1 MQEEEKHI
9 SSTDDTDDTKKKK
22 GKSILETIREIDE
35 KEAQREAEEEAR
47 IRAIR
52 AERERREKE
61 EYAKK
66 IQQER
71 IELIRLKQGVITESD
86 TIHEEKE
93 EKPKLPFWKK
103 VGNFFYHNKWWLGI
117 TTALVVIFTFLI
129 VDYFSKVKP
138 DLIVMLLTDDA
149 ELQSDTTA
157 LEAYLEQFTDDE
169 NGDGKI
175 QVDIYPIPV
184 TDNIGEND
192 YYTGDAT
199 KLSTQMMMADSVMV
213 ITDAKANRYIYAD
226 ETLEDLETAFPG
238 HKNIRGNGYYLRHT
252 DFATKIG
259 YPATWIVTCPSGCAN
274 RSRPTTARK
283 RCRKTTTS
291 LPRCWSALWQIWT
304 TRRNRRIFRRKPQR
318 QRPRCHNE
326 RSTRNA
332 ANRKSSSLL

>member
-1 MQEEEKHI
+1 MV
-9 SSTDDTDDTKKKK
+9 
-22 GKSILETIREIDE
+22 
-35 KEAQREAEEEAR
+35 A
-47 IRAIR
+47 
-52 AERERREKE
+52 
-61 EYAKK
+61 
-66 IQQER
+66 
-71 IELIRLKQGVITESD
+71 
-86 TIHEEKE
+86 
-93 EKPKLPFWKK
+93 
-103 VGNFFYHNKWWLGI
+103 GNHHRTGGDFHL
-117 TTALVVIFTFLI
+117 LI

-226 ETLEDLETAFPG
+226 ETLEDLETAFP
-238 HKNIRGNGYYLRHT
+238 
-252 DFATKIG
+252 ATRTSVATAITCATQILPQRSAT
-259 YPATWIVTCPSGCAN
+259 PATWIVTCPSGCAN

-318 QRPRCHNE
+318 QRPRCRNE

-332 ANRKSSSLL
+332 AN

>member
-138 DLIVMLLTDDA
+138 VLA
-149 ELQSDTTA
+149 EQR
-157 LEAYLEQFTDDE
+157 
-169 NGDGKI
+169 
-175 QVDIYPIPV
+175 
-184 TDNIGEND
+184 
-192 YYTGDAT
+192 
-199 KLSTQMMMADSVMV
+199 M
-213 ITDAKANRYIYAD
+213 
-226 ETLEDLETAFPG
+226 
-238 HKNIRGNGYYLRHT
+238 H
-252 DFATKIG
+252 
-259 YPATWIVTCPSGCAN
+259 CPSVLN
-274 RSRPTTARK
+274 R
-283 RCRKTTTS
+283 
-291 LPRCWSALWQIWT
+291 
-304 TRRNRRIFRRKPQR
+304 
-318 QRPRCHNE
+318 
-326 RSTRNA
+326 
-332 ANRKSSSLL
+332 

>member
-9 SSTDDTDDTKKKK
+9 SSTDDADDTKKKK

-117 TTALVVIFTFLI
+117 TTALVAIFTFLI

-149 ELQSDTTA
+149 ELQSDATA

-175 QVDIYPIPV
+175 QVDIYSIPV

-238 HKNIRGNGYYLRHT
+238 HKNIRGNGYYLVVCDDT
-252 DFATKIG
+252 TQLSECA
-259 YPATWIVTCPSGCAN
+259 SGTGTVFTGDDADRTICA
-274 RSRPTTARK
+274 A
-283 RCRKTTTS
+283 CATTS
-291 LPRCWSALWQIWT
+291 HSTCQHAQCCDTCDHLNPLFHFTKLRFFPDAGNPERFFTLS
-304 TRRNRRIFRRKPQR
+304 
-318 QRPRCHNE
+318 HN
-326 RSTRNA
+326 
-332 ANRKSSSLL
+332 LFPLFQ

>member
-175 QVDIYPIPV
+175 QVDIYSIPV

-259 YPATWIVTCPSGCAN
+259 YPGNVDRDLSIG
-274 RSRPTTARK
+274 
-283 RCRKTTTS
+283 
-291 LPRCWSALWQIWT
+291 L
-304 TRRNRRIFRRKPQR
+304 RKPVKTYDSKEEMQE
-318 QRPRCHNE
+318 NYDIAAKALE
-326 RSTRNA
+326 RIMADLDNTQEPEDLPPETTEA
-332 ANRKSSSLL
+332 ETTLPQ

>member
-117 TTALVVIFTFLI
+117 TTALVAIFTFLI

-199 KLSTQMMMADSVMV
+199 KLSTQM
-213 ITDAKANRYIYAD
+213 IRRGGYIY
-226 ETLEDLETAFPG
+226 
-238 HKNIRGNGYYLRHT
+238 
-252 DFATKIG
+252 
-259 YPATWIVTCPSGCAN
+259 
-274 RSRPTTARK
+274 
-283 RCRKTTTS
+283 
-291 LPRCWSALWQIWT
+291 
-304 TRRNRRIFRRKPQR
+304 
-318 QRPRCHNE
+318 
-326 RSTRNA
+326 
-332 ANRKSSSLL
+332 

>member
-1 MQEEEKHI
+1 MDGNVASARFPFFETEVMLCR
-9 SSTDDTDDTKKKK
+9 KKKNTSPPQTIQTTPK
-22 GKSILETIREIDE
+22 RKRGKSVLETIREIDE

-103 VGNFFYHNKWWLGI
+103 VGNFFYYNRKWWLGI
-117 TTALVVIFTFLI
+117 TTALVAIFTFLI

-157 LEAYLEQFTDDE
+157 LEVYLEQFTDDE

-226 ETLEDLETAFPG
+226 ETLGRSETAFPATE
-238 HKNIRGNGYYLRHT
+238 HPWQRLLPAPT
-252 DFATKIG
+252 DFAT
-259 YPATWIVTCPSGCAN
+259 
-274 RSRPTTARK
+274 R
-283 RCRKTTTS
+283 S
-291 LPRCWSALWQIWT
+291 LPR
-304 TRRNRRIFRRKPQR
+304 QR
-318 QRPRCHNE
+318 G
-326 RSTRNA
+326 S
-332 ANRKSSSLL
+332 